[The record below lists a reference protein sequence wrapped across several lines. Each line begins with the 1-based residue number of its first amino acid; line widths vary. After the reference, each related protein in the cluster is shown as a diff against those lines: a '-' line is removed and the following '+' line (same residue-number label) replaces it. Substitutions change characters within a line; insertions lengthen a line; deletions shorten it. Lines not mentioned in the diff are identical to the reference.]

1 MTLRKVFFFWVFFSN
16 TLLISNLLFTAV
28 VNAADKGVITNN
40 IKDAVF
46 DMHMH
51 YKWSQKEVTS
61 PEQAVQY
68 LTEHNISHAVV
79 IGKPAEN
86 ALLLKKLAP
95 EKVIAIF
102 SPYRD
107 SQDWYR
113 WQRNEKV
120 LIEARKAL
128 TSGEYQGVG
137 ELHIIGGGFARKLE
151 SATVLNGLMKMVL
164 EFDVPIMIHTEFSR
178 PNYMLAICERH
189 PKSKIIWAHAGAV
202 LRPEHVDEVMSKCS
216 NVWSGMAAR
225 DPWRYESNQYTD
237 ESGELLP
244 AWKALMIKY
253 ADRFL
258 VGSDTVWPVEQLDS
272 WDEPDTGWEQLG
284 RFWGFHRSW
293 LAQLPEDVAIKIKH
307 DNAMK
312 LFKVNP

>member
-1 MTLRKVFFFWVFFSN
+1 MTLSRVVFVFAISGLLSIITANASDSN
-16 TLLISNLLFTAV
+16 
-28 VNAADKGVITNN
+28 DKGN
-40 IKDAVF
+40 IATEAVF

-61 PEQAVQY
+61 PEQAVRY
-68 LTEHNISHAVV
+68 LSEQNISHAVV
-79 IGKPAEN
+79 IGKPAKN

-102 SPYRD
+102 SPYKD

-120 LIEARKAL
+120 LSEAREAL
-128 TSGEYQGVG
+128 ESGEYQGVG
-137 ELHIIGGGFARKLE
+137 ELHIIGGGFARRLE
-151 SATVLNGLMKMVL
+151 SATVLNGLMKMVH
-164 EFDVPIMIHTEFSR
+164 EFDVPIMIHTEFSL

-189 PKSKIIWAHAGAV
+189 PKSKIIWAHAGAI
-202 LRPEHVDEVMSKCS
+202 LKPEHVDEVMSKCP

-225 DPWRYESNQYTD
+225 DPWRYVNNQHTD
-237 ESGELLP
+237 AAGNILP
-244 AWKALMIKY
+244 EWKALMIKY

-258 VGSDTVWPVEQLDS
+258 VGSDTVWPVEQLDGWS
-272 WDEPDTGWEQLG
+272 EPDTGWEQLG

-293 LAQLPEDVAIKIKH
+293 LAQLPEDVALKIRQ
-307 DNAMK
+307 DNALL
-312 LFKVNP
+312 LFKITK

>member
-1 MTLRKVFFFWVFFSN
+1 MTLSKLFFIV
-16 TLLISNLLFTAV
+16 LISNLFLLVV
-28 VNAADKGVITNN
+28 VNAADIDPSIASVKASA
-40 IKDAVF
+40 KDAVF

-128 TSGEYQGVG
+128 ESGEYQGVG

-151 SATVLNGLMKMVL
+151 SATVLNGLMKMVH

-178 PNYMLAICERH
+178 PNYMLAICERY

-202 LRPEHVDEVMSKCS
+202 LKPEHVDEVMSKCP

-225 DPWRYESNQYTD
+225 DPWRYVSNQHTD
-237 ESGELLP
+237 ETGEILP
-244 AWKALMIKY
+244 EWKALMIKY

-272 WDEPDTGWEQLG
+272 WNEPDTGWEQLG

-293 LAQLPEDVAIKIKH
+293 LAQLPEGVAMKIKH

-312 LFKVNP
+312 LFKINP